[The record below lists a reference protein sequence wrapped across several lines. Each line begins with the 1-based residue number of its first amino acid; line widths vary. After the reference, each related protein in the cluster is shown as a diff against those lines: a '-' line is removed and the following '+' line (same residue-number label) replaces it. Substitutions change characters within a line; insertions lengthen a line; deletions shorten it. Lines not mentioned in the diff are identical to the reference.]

1 MKTSGVMLT
10 IAAATT
16 LAACGRAEPRS
27 GDYFHAHLDEAR
39 LVVARCRDGSARGE
53 ECANADY
60 AVQLAKAEALR
71 DHFFM
76 KDQ

>member
-1 MKTSGVMLT
+1 MRILGFMFT
-10 IAAATT
+10 IAATIA
-16 LAACGRAEPRS
+16 LAGCSRAEPRS
-27 GDYFHAHLDEAR
+27 EEYFHAHLDEAR
-39 LVVARCRDGSARGE
+39 QVLAKCRDGSTRGE

-60 AVQLAKAEALR
+60 AVQLAKAEAQR

>member
-1 MKTSGVMLT
+1 MKILGVTLT
-10 IAAATT
+10 IAAAIT
-16 LAACGRAEPRS
+16 LGACSRVEARS
-27 GDYFHAHLDEAR
+27 EDYFHDHLDEAR
-39 LVVARCRDGSARGE
+39 QVVAECRDGSARGE

-60 AVQLAKAEALR
+60 AVQLAKAEAQR